1 MRAAQES
8 RSLALQ
14 EAAYVCVDVLVPVEV
29 IVLLAHHTQAPQMM
43 LDLVQ
48 VGQLTS
54 TRQQPLGSVVA
65 NPLRSVVANPLR
77 SVVAHPIREM

>member
-1 MRAAQES
+1 MG
-8 RSLALQ
+8 
-14 EAAYVCVDVLVPVEV
+14 VLVPVEA

-65 NPLRSVVANPLR
+65 NPLRSI
-77 SVVAHPIREM
+77 VAHPLREM